1 MTESATLADDL
12 AKSARQ
18 APVPHDL
25 GPDGEFRRRIQQ
37 ARSFKRTLDRLIG
50 FTRRFSLFALG
61 PVDEVLRW
69 VGGEFFTAIDV

>member
-18 APVPHDL
+18 APVPLDL
-25 GPDGEFRRRIQQ
+25 GPGGEFRCRIQQ

-50 FTRRFSLFALG
+50 FTRRISLFALG
-61 PVDEVLRW
+61 PVHEVLRR
-69 VGGEFFTAIDV
+69 VGGEFLAAIDV

>member
-18 APVPHDL
+18 TPVRHDL
-25 GPDGEFRRRIQQ
+25 VPGGEFRRRIQQ
-37 ARSFKRTLDRLIG
+37 ARSFKRTFDRLIG

-61 PVDEVLRW
+61 PEDEVLRG
-69 VGGEFFTAIDV
+69 VGGEIFTAIDV